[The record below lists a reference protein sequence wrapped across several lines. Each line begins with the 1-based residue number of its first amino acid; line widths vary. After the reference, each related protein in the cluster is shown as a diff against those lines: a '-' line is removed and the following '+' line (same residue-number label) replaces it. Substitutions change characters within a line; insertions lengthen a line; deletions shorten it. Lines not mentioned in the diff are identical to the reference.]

1 MIDHSWE
8 EKLNF
13 LVQQDH
19 QMRNL
24 LIEKG
29 VLSDTYHPEMEKV
42 HLANAKK
49 LKALIVKNGFPVL
62 SNAGET
68 GVRLSW
74 LIIQHS
80 ISWPDFMKE
89 CLIEIRLAAGQND
102 YPLELLAYTE
112 DRVAYFEGRPQ
123 LYGTNADWIDGELKT
138 TPIEDPSKVNLRR
151 KGMGLPALAEVLNV
165 SSLERPPKDPGKKA
179 KEFDDWLVKVGWRN
193 AKL

>member
-49 LKALIVKNGFPVL
+49 LKALIAKNGFPVL

-151 KGMGLPALAEVLNV
+151 KGMGLPPLAEVLNV
-165 SSLERPPKDPGKKA
+165 SSLERPPKDPAKKA
-179 KEFDDWLVKVGWRN
+179 KEFDEWLVKVGWRN
-193 AKL
+193 LKL